1 MYKYKKRLIFIAI
14 FGWVIFSIL
23 FTSCGED
30 IAVEPEEETPSVP
43 KIAPPEPYNNNLIP
57 QLKSAFPSDGDTSV
71 HFFSNIT
78 LTFDQDVEVV
88 SGADITISPFGGSGD
103 LIIDAGDTE
112 RVIVSN
118 AEVTITNDNFLLPNT
133 DYWLYIDA
141 GTFKSGAGADSG
153 IIQLFFTTM
162 DKLPIDNTMFL
173 ASVTFD
179 READITTN
187 ITTNEGIITTNI
199 KGNDGSFAGIN
210 RWYGAQIQFPKGVF
224 GKSELSDGTKVPFE
238 MVGINNDVAPTLETP
253 VSVSGVPS
261 GLEFGIF
268 RAYLDYVDDQTP
280 YGFLRTNAY
289 TMELKGNAVNHAAS
303 DSTNFTLTLHS
314 DFFYIDSPYYKAADV
329 TFYPRVNF
337 ID

>member
-162 DKLPIDNTMFL
+162 DKLPIDNTMFGQN
-173 ASVTFD
+173 VTFD
-179 READITTN
+179 RESDANT
-187 ITTNEGIITTNI
+187 
-199 KGNDGSFAGIN
+199 GSFAGID
-210 RWYGAQIQFPKGVF
+210 RWYGAFITFPEGVF